1 MPLDNVNTVTNIVP
15 QNNLRLPDAL
25 TVKYGP
31 ASLLSRFTIA
41 GDRFFREH
49 GVRLRL
55 RYDFD
60 ELVYINKQE
69 IARGRWYNLLYIFSS
84 EYSDLSP
91 ENAYWISG
99 EDEHGEIALTQA
111 GRVYHWP
118 ETSLAD
124 EARLMFYGGREMG
137 QRCVVTADKAKEI
150 TGWVFNGGALWL
162 RPDYRG
168 KKFPSVIG
176 RLGKAYSAARWPLDW
191 ATCYV
196 NAKLFSRGGVAE
208 SYGYPHMT
216 RSIHFPGS
224 PIGELETVLLYMQPD
239 EIYED
244 LTSFLDNDLLSFSS
258 KAGGGAGGVS
268 ANRRG
273 DTVNS
278 TSSEVVRQ
286 GSTNRS

>member
-1 MPLDNVNTVTNIVP
+1 MPLDNINNIIP

-25 TVKYGP
+25 TIKHGP
-31 ASLLSRFTIA
+31 APLLSRFTIA
-41 GDRFFREH
+41 GDRFFRDH
-49 GVRLRL
+49 GVQLRL

-69 IARGRWYNLLYIFSS
+69 IKRGTWYNLLRLFSS
-84 EYSDLSP
+84 EYSDLSA

-99 EDEHGEIALTQA
+99 EDEHGEIVLTQA

-118 ETSLAD
+118 DTTFAE
-124 EARLMFYGGREMG
+124 EARLMFYGGQELG
-137 QRCVVTADKAKEI
+137 QECVVTSDKAHEI
-150 TGWVFNGGALWL
+150 SGWVFNGGALWL

-176 RLGKAYSAARWPLDW
+176 RLGKAYSSARWPLDW

-208 SYGYPHMT
+208 SYGYPHVT
-216 RSIHFPGS
+216 GSINFPGS

-239 EIYED
+239 EIYDD
-244 LTSFLDNDLLSFSS
+244 LANFLSSDVLSPPTTGVDIGSAAFSTS
-258 KAGGGAGGVS
+258 
-268 ANRRG
+268 RRG
-273 DTVNS
+273 ETVRN
-278 TSSEVVRQ
+278 TSSDAVLQ
-286 GSTNRS
+286 GSTSRS